1 MADIWRLRALNAD
14 TDLAGYE
21 VEADDGDIGKI
32 AEATNHV
39 DASWIVV
46 DTGFWIFGKRRMIP
60 AGAISRI
67 DVEDRKVYVDL
78 SKDQIKGAPD
88 YDASVR
94 DAEEYR
100 QQVGTYYRRWPT
112 WEGKQAT
119 GE

>member
-1 MADIWRLRALNAD
+1 MHSACGAEDSPPEGRGMAKRKGEATMADIWRLRALNAD

-39 DASWIVV
+39 DASWLVV

-67 DVEDRKVYVDL
+67 DVEDRK
-78 SKDQIKGAPD
+78 
-88 YDASVR
+88 
-94 DAEEYR
+94 
-100 QQVGTYYRRWPT
+100 
-112 WEGKQAT
+112 
-119 GE
+119 GEANRGRAKS